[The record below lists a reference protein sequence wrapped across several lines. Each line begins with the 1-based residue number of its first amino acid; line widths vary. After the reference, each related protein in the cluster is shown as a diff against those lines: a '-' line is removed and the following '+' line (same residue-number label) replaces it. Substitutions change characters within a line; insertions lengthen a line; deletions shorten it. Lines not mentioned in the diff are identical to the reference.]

1 MSDGGV
7 ELSAYVG
14 EHFCRVLVISRGNLC
29 ARFLQVRARGAQRRL
44 TRLQQSRR
52 RLGGLCGSQRG
63 LQGVDARGRL
73 GVRGVDGR
81 TRARLAV
88 GRLAA
93 GVHRSL
99 AGIERV
105 VERLPV
111 VALLDG
117 GAGLVQGGDGGGEV
131 GGGVAIGPGG
141 SRGIDR
147 RLCLIDLLLWRL
159 GTARGEQHD
168 ENHQQATHRES
179 IPTMKTV
186 APHDRPREKLERL
199 GVAGLGDNELLA
211 LVLGHGDT
219 RTSALEL
226 ANAALS
232 AVGGLDGLARAT
244 PDDLRRVAGIG
255 AARAAQ
261 LVAAVEI
268 GRRSLTRRREARPQ
282 ILSAVDAARLLVPQF
297 GALPVEQFGVLL
309 LDTKHRVVRIT
320 RLSVGTLD
328 ASIVH
333 PREVFRAATA
343 AGAAALVLFH
353 NHPSG
358 DPTPSEDDVALTKR
372 LVRAGDLMGMAVLD
386 HVIVAENGFA
396 SLRERGDLNG

>member
-1 MSDGGV
+1 
-7 ELSAYVG
+7 
-14 EHFCRVLVISRGNLC
+14 
-29 ARFLQVRARGAQRRL
+29 
-44 TRLQQSRR
+44 
-52 RLGGLCGSQRG
+52 
-63 LQGVDARGRL
+63 
-73 GVRGVDGR
+73 
-81 TRARLAV
+81 
-88 GRLAA
+88 
-93 GVHRSL
+93 
-99 AGIERV
+99 
-105 VERLPV
+105 
-111 VALLDG
+111 
-117 GAGLVQGGDGGGEV
+117 
-131 GGGVAIGPGG
+131 
-141 SRGIDR
+141 
-147 RLCLIDLLLWRL
+147 
-159 GTARGEQHD
+159 
-168 ENHQQATHRES
+168 
-179 IPTMKTV
+179 MKTV

-199 GVAGLGDNELLA
+199 GVSGLGDNELLA
-211 LVLGHGDT
+211 IVLGHGDT

-226 ANAALS
+226 ANAALA

-244 PDDLRRVAGIG
+244 PDDLRRIDGIG

-268 GRRSLTRRREARPQ
+268 GRRSLIRRREARPQ

-333 PREVFRAATA
+333 PRVVFRAATA

-358 DPTPSEDDVALTKR
+358 DPAPSEDDVALTRR
-372 LVRAGDLMGMAVLD
+372 LVRAGDLMGIAVLD